1 MPCSP
6 NLKDWRVLIV
16 VALLHSSP
24 SSRLSASSR
33 HYPILHNS
41 SLPLYHSSH
50 AGAVA
55 LAAAL
60 PLPIVTGL
68 ARHPVAVL
76 VEADEVDEL
85 VAHAGY
91 QVATHLDGDFRRTS
105 DLTRRVCG
113 TDRCGPRLTAHDHRH
128 RRARITHR
136 LHLPPTHQ
144 YPTHIQMIE

>member
-6 NLKDWRVLIV
+6 NMKDWRVLIV

-91 QVATHLDGDFRRTS
+91 QVGYASSVLEPIFDMK
-105 DLTRRVCG
+105 
-113 TDRCGPRLTAHDHRH
+113 PRLTWTVTFAGLATLLVGSAVQTGAVPD
-128 RRARITHR
+128 
-136 LHLPPTHQ
+136 
-144 YPTHIQMIE
+144 